1 MELQVETRASIKQ
14 LYLVGW
20 GMNSRGAVE
29 LVIALLA
36 LNHGLITQEVFSAL
50 VAMAIVTTLVF
61 PFVLQREIKNN
72 PAALV

>member
-1 MELQVETRASIKQ
+1 
-14 LYLVGW
+14 
-20 GMNSRGAVE
+20 VE

-61 PFVLQREIKNN
+61 PFVLQHEIKTN
-72 PAALV
+72 PSALE